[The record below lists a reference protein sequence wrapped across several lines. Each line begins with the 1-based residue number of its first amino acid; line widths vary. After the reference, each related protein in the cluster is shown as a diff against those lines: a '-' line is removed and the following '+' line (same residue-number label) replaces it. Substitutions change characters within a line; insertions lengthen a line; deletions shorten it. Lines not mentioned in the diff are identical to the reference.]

1 MNMSIEL
8 TEYRTRCSIIE
19 ELLYSPMPKLGVDA
33 LCYSVPFLA
42 LVGVGEPLT

>member
-1 MNMSIEL
+1 MNISIEL

-19 ELLYSPMPKLGVDA
+19 ELLYSPITELGDDA